1 MPTSVGKNINL
12 CFIKI
17 KFPLTSS
24 SLLTA
29 ADNGLPLPSSAA
41 TPSSLLF
48 SPSNSLSTH
57 SSFLSSDP
65 NPELEPQSEPDFATI
80 FASQRFFFT
89 SPGSSNSIIESTPS
103 STAVNQTSNKG
114 HHRRTRSIVKDGVAV
129 PTLSPNPYMDFRQS
143 MQEMVEARDLM
154 DVKANWD
161 NLHELLLCYLALNP
175 KSTHKFIVGA
185 FADLV
190 VSLMANA
197 TNPQRRRH

>member
-1 MPTSVGKNINL
+1 MPTWIIYINGVSLFFSRLKQIIMPTSVGKNINL
-12 CFIKI
+12 CFIKV

-29 ADNGLPLPSSAA
+29 SDNGLPLPSSAA

-57 SSFLSSDP
+57 SSSHP
-65 NPELEPQSEPDFATI
+65 NPELESHSEPDFATT
-80 FASQRFFFT
+80 QGRPLKT
-89 SPGSSNSIIESTPS
+89 
-103 STAVNQTSNKG
+103 
-114 HHRRTRSIVKDGVAV
+114 
-129 PTLSPNPYMDFRQS
+129 
-143 MQEMVEARDLM
+143 EMVEARGLM

-175 KSTHKFIVGA
+175 KSTHKYIVGA

-197 TNPQRRRH
+197 STPQRRRH

>member
-1 MPTSVGKNINL
+1 MPTSGGKNINL

-17 KFPLTSS
+17 RFPLTSS

-29 ADNGLPLPSSAA
+29 ADNGLPLSSSAA
-41 TPSSLLF
+41 TPSSLL
-48 SPSNSLSTH
+48 SPSNSLSTR
-57 SSFLSSDP
+57 SSSDP
-65 NPELEPQSEPDFATI
+65 NPELESHSEPDFATI

-89 SPGSSNSIIESTPS
+89 SPGSSTPS
-103 STAVNQTSNKG
+103 LNQNRR
-114 HHRRTRSIVKDGVAV
+114 HHQTRSTVKDGVAV

-161 NLHELLLCYLALNP
+161 NLHELLLCYLGLNP
-175 KSTHKFIVGA
+175 KSTHKFIVEA

-197 TNPQRRRH
+197 

>member
-12 CFIKI
+12 CFIKV

-29 ADNGLPLPSSAA
+29 SDNGLPLPSSAA

-57 SSFLSSDP
+57 SSSHP
-65 NPELEPQSEPDFATI
+65 NPELESHSEPDIATI

-89 SPGSSNSIIESTPS
+89 SPGSSNSIIESTPT
-103 STAVNQTSNKG
+103 STAANQTSNKG
-114 HHRRTRSIVKDGVAV
+114 HHHTRSTVKDGVAV

-143 MQEMVEARDLM
+143 MQEMVEARGLM

-175 KSTHKFIVGA
+175 KSTHKYIVGA

-190 VSLMANA
+190 VSLIANA
-197 TNPQRRRH
+197 STPQRRRH